1 MWGRFVDL
9 FRRRRLDAD
18 LESQLAHH
26 LDALE
31 AEYRARGLAP
41 GDARAAARRDMG
53 GLGQVR
59 DAYRDQ
65 HSIPVFETIWRN
77 SRFAV
82 RALRRTPGLT
92 ATIVLTLA
100 LGIGANSAVFSA
112 IDTVLLRP
120 LSFPDAD
127 ELVRVIQTQDGAR
140 DTWIAPLRL
149 EDWNRL
155 SSSFRA
161 ITGYA
166 VEDSSDTTGDL
177 PVRVRRARVSPRFVQ
192 VWGVA
197 PAVGRGF
204 TDAEH
209 RLGASPVALIS
220 DRYWRNRFGAD
231 PSVLGKSVR
240 LSGRPYAIVGVMPI
254 SFRFPER
261 DVDIWSPEVV
271 NSPYT
276 RRQFQTYI
284 GVGRLK
290 PGVSL
295 TQARADLARVQT
307 ELAEQYPDTDRQI
320 GTRVEP
326 LKETMIG
333 GARGTLSLLFA
344 AVSVLLLIAC
354 TNIAALLLSRA
365 ARREQEIAV
374 RYALGATRG
383 AVLLQLLT
391 EVGVLALAGAA
402 AGVFVSLAVSAGF
415 RVLAPDLPRLGEAGL
430 DARMLLYM
438 MALAVLA
445 ALVCGLFPAVRS
457 SRGAAALA
465 GAGRAHVSAR
475 HPLLWG
481 LVGVQVALSVTLLA
495 SAGLLLRSFDKLSRV
510 DPAFDSRHVLTF
522 HVSGSYDE
530 VRDYD
535 RVVQRIHRTL
545 DELTTLPGVAAAA
558 TSASLPGVGHRNPAE
573 FHLVEGRAASEP
585 AMVAEWRNVSPSYF
599 ETTRIPVLAGER
611 CQPKPLGAV
620 RAGSTIDVMVNRSFA
635 DTYLPGRSPVGLH
648 LATNASIYRA
658 GRISGIVGDARELGI
673 DREPVPTAYFCDSV
687 PSPFP
692 WFLVRTT
699 GQSTSVVGAVRAKLQ
714 ALEPLRSVYDIA
726 PLDDRIGDAY
736 EQNRLRTIVISV
748 FAVTALSLACLGVW
762 GTLSYLVTLRRREIG
777 LRLSLGAPRVG
788 ILSHFLGQ
796 ALRVAAIAC
805 ACGLA
810 LSAVFARVLSNML
823 YGVSASDPA
832 TLSSV
837 VAIVLGVAVLA
848 ALVPAARAALAEPM
862 RILREE

>member
-53 GLGQVR
+53 GLSQVR

-65 HSIPVFETIWRN
+65 HGVPVFETIWRN

-100 LGIGANSAVFSA
+100 LGIGANSAVFST

-140 DTWIAPLRL
+140 NTWIAPLRL

-155 SSSFRA
+155 SSSFAA
-161 ITGYA
+161 I
-166 VEDSSDTTGDL
+166 
-177 PVRVRRARVSPRFVQ
+177 
-192 VWGVA
+192 
-197 PAVGRGF
+197 PAIGRGF
-204 TDAEH
+204 TDDEH
-209 RLGASPVALIS
+209 RLGASSVALIS
-220 DRYWRNRFGAD
+220 DRYWRDRFGAD
-231 PSVLGKSVR
+231 PSVMGKNLF

-261 DVDIWSPEVV
+261 DVDIWAPEVV

-290 PGVSL
+290 PGVNL

-307 ELAEQYPDTDRQI
+307 ALAEQYPDTDRQI
-320 GTRVEP
+320 GIRVEP

-365 ARREQEIAV
+365 ARREQEIAI

-383 AVLLQLLT
+383 DVLLQLLT

-430 DARMLLYM
+430 DARMLFYT
-438 MALAVLA
+438 MALAVLS

-475 HPLLWG
+475 HPLLWC

-510 DPAFDSRHVLTF
+510 DPAFEFRHVLTF

-558 TSASLPGVGHRNPAE
+558 TSASLPGIGARNPAK
-573 FHLVEGRAASEP
+573 FDLVEGRAASEA

-599 ETTRIPVLAGER
+599 ATTRIPVLAGEL
-611 CQPKPLGAV
+611 CQQKPAGAV
-620 RAGSTIDVMVNRSFA
+620 RAGSTIDM
-635 DTYLPGRSPVGLH
+635 T
-648 LATNASIYRA
+648 
-658 GRISGIVGDARELGI
+658 
-673 DREPVPTAYFCDSV
+673 
-687 PSPFP
+687 
-692 WFLVRTT
+692 
-699 GQSTSVVGAVRAKLQ
+699 
-714 ALEPLRSVYDIA
+714 
-726 PLDDRIGDAY
+726 
-736 EQNRLRTIVISV
+736 
-748 FAVTALSLACLGVW
+748 
-762 GTLSYLVTLRRREIG
+762 
-777 LRLSLGAPRVG
+777 APRKQR
-788 ILSHFLGQ
+788 IH
-796 ALRVAAIAC
+796 
-805 ACGLA
+805 
-810 LSAVFARVLSNML
+810 
-823 YGVSASDPA
+823 
-832 TLSSV
+832 LSS
-837 VAIVLGVAVLA
+837 
-848 ALVPAARAALAEPM
+848 RTD
-862 RILREE
+862 

>member
-1 MWGRFVDL
+1 MWRRFIDV

-18 LESQLAHH
+18 LDSQLAHH

-31 AEYRARGLAP
+31 AEYRTHGLAP

-53 GLGQVR
+53 GLTQVR
-59 DAYRDQ
+59 DAYRDR
-65 HSIPVFETIWRN
+65 HGLPVFETIWRN
-77 SRFAV
+77 IRFAV
-82 RALRRTPGLT
+82 RALKRTPGLT

-120 LSFPDAD
+120 LSFPDPD
-127 ELVRVIQTQDGAR
+127 QLVRVMQTQDGAR
-140 DTWIAPLRL
+140 ATWIAPLRL

-155 SSSFRA
+155 SSSFAA

-192 VWGVA
+192 VWGIA

-204 TDAEH
+204 TDADH
-209 RLGASPVALIS
+209 RLGASSVALIS

-231 PSVLGKSVR
+231 PSVVGKTVR
-240 LSGRPYAIVGVMPI
+240 LSGRPYVIVGVMPI
-254 SFRFPER
+254 SFLFPER
-261 DVDIWSPEVV
+261 DVDIWSPDVV

-276 RRQFQTYI
+276 RRQFQTYVGI
-284 GVGRLK
+284 GRLR
-290 PGVSL
+290 PGMSL
-295 TQARADLARVQT
+295 TQAREDLARVQT
-307 ELAEQYPDTDRQI
+307 QLAEQYPDTDRGI

-333 GARGTLSLLFA
+333 RARGTLWLLFA

-365 ARREQEIAV
+365 ARREHEIAV
-374 RYALGATRG
+374 RYSLGASRG
-383 AVLLQLLT
+383 VVLLQLLT

-402 AGVFVSLAVSAGF
+402 AGVFVSLGVSAAF
-415 RVLAPDLPRLGEAGL
+415 RVLAPDLPRLGEVGL
-430 DARMLLYM
+430 DARVLFYT
-438 MALAVLA
+438 MALAVLV

-457 SRGAAALA
+457 SLGAATLA
-465 GAGRAHVSAR
+465 GASRAHVSAR
-475 HPLLWG
+475 HPLLWF

-510 DPAFDSRHVLTF
+510 DPAFDSKHVLTF

-558 TSASLPGVGHRNPAE
+558 TSAWLPGVGRQNPAE
-573 FHLVEGRAASEP
+573 FDLVEGRAASEP

-599 ETTRIPVLAGER
+599 ETMRISVLAGELCR
-611 CQPKPLGAV
+611 RKPAGAV
-620 RAGSTIDVMVNRSFA
+620 RAGSTIEVMVNRSFA
-635 DTYLPGRSPVGLH
+635 GRYLPGRSTIGVH
-648 LATNASIYRA
+648 LANKASIYQA
-658 GRISGIVGDARELGI
+658 GRISGIVGDARELGM

-699 GQSTSVVGAVRAKLQ
+699 GQPTSAVGAVRVKLQ
-714 ALEPLRSVYDIA
+714 ELEPLRSVYDIA
-726 PLDDRIGDAY
+726 PLEERIGDAY

-796 ALRVAAIAC
+796 AVRVAVIAC

-810 LSAVFARVLSNML
+810 LSAAFARVLSSML

-848 ALVPAARAALAEPM
+848 ALVPAARTALAEPM

>member
-53 GLGQVR
+53 GLSQVR

-65 HSIPVFETIWRN
+65 HGVPVFETIWRN

-120 LSFPDAD
+120 LSFPDPD
-127 ELVRVIQTQDGAR
+127 QLVRVIQTQDGAR
-140 DTWIAPLRL
+140 ATWIAPLRL

-155 SSSFRA
+155 SSSFAA

-209 RLGASPVALIS
+209 RLGASSVALIS

-231 PSVLGKSVR
+231 PSVLGKGVR

-307 ELAEQYPDTDRQI
+307 ALAEQYPDTDRQI
-320 GTRVEP
+320 GTRIEP

-333 GARGTLSLLFA
+333 SARGTLS
-344 AVSVLLLIAC
+344 
-354 TNIAALLLSRA
+354 LSRA

-430 DARMLLYM
+430 DARMLFHR

-475 HPLLWG
+475 HPLLWC
-481 LVGVQVALSVTLLA
+481 LVAVQVALSVTLL
-495 SAGLLLRSFDKLSRV
+495 
-510 DPAFDSRHVLTF
+510 
-522 HVSGSYDE
+522 
-530 VRDYD
+530 
-535 RVVQRIHRTL
+535 
-545 DELTTLPGVAAAA
+545 
-558 TSASLPGVGHRNPAE
+558 
-573 FHLVEGRAASEP
+573 
-585 AMVAEWRNVSPSYF
+585 
-599 ETTRIPVLAGER
+599 
-611 CQPKPLGAV
+611 
-620 RAGSTIDVMVNRSFA
+620 
-635 DTYLPGRSPVGLH
+635 
-648 LATNASIYRA
+648 
-658 GRISGIVGDARELGI
+658 
-673 DREPVPTAYFCDSV
+673 
-687 PSPFP
+687 
-692 WFLVRTT
+692 
-699 GQSTSVVGAVRAKLQ
+699 
-714 ALEPLRSVYDIA
+714 
-726 PLDDRIGDAY
+726 
-736 EQNRLRTIVISV
+736 
-748 FAVTALSLACLGVW
+748 
-762 GTLSYLVTLRRREIG
+762 
-777 LRLSLGAPRVG
+777 
-788 ILSHFLGQ
+788 
-796 ALRVAAIAC
+796 
-805 ACGLA
+805 
-810 LSAVFARVLSNML
+810 
-823 YGVSASDPA
+823 
-832 TLSSV
+832 
-837 VAIVLGVAVLA
+837 
-848 ALVPAARAALAEPM
+848 
-862 RILREE
+862 

>member
-1 MWGRFVDL
+1 MWGRFIDV

-18 LESQLAHH
+18 LDSQLAHH

-31 AEYRARGLAP
+31 AEYRTHGLAP

-53 GLGQVR
+53 GLTQVR

-65 HSIPVFETIWRN
+65 HGVPVFETVWRN
-77 SRFAV
+77 IRFAV
-82 RALRRTPGLT
+82 RASRRTPGLT
-92 ATIVLTLA
+92 ATIVFTLA

-127 ELVRVIQTQDGAR
+127 QLVRVIQTQDGAR
-140 DTWIAPLRL
+140 DTWIASLRL

-155 SSSFRA
+155 SSSFAA
-161 ITGYA
+161 ITGYS
-166 VEDSSDTTGDL
+166 VEDASDTTGDL

-197 PAVGRGF
+197 PAAGRGF

-430 DARMLLYM
+430 DARMLLYT

-445 ALVCGLFPAVRS
+445 AL
-457 SRGAAALA
+457 
-465 GAGRAHVSAR
+465 
-475 HPLLWG
+475 
-481 LVGVQVALSVTLLA
+481 
-495 SAGLLLRSFDKLSRV
+495 
-510 DPAFDSRHVLTF
+510 
-522 HVSGSYDE
+522 
-530 VRDYD
+530 
-535 RVVQRIHRTL
+535 
-545 DELTTLPGVAAAA
+545 
-558 TSASLPGVGHRNPAE
+558 
-573 FHLVEGRAASEP
+573 
-585 AMVAEWRNVSPSYF
+585 
-599 ETTRIPVLAGER
+599 
-611 CQPKPLGAV
+611 
-620 RAGSTIDVMVNRSFA
+620 
-635 DTYLPGRSPVGLH
+635 
-648 LATNASIYRA
+648 
-658 GRISGIVGDARELGI
+658 
-673 DREPVPTAYFCDSV
+673 
-687 PSPFP
+687 
-692 WFLVRTT
+692 
-699 GQSTSVVGAVRAKLQ
+699 
-714 ALEPLRSVYDIA
+714 
-726 PLDDRIGDAY
+726 
-736 EQNRLRTIVISV
+736 
-748 FAVTALSLACLGVW
+748 
-762 GTLSYLVTLRRREIG
+762 
-777 LRLSLGAPRVG
+777 
-788 ILSHFLGQ
+788 
-796 ALRVAAIAC
+796 
-805 ACGLA
+805 
-810 LSAVFARVLSNML
+810 
-823 YGVSASDPA
+823 
-832 TLSSV
+832 
-837 VAIVLGVAVLA
+837 
-848 ALVPAARAALAEPM
+848 
-862 RILREE
+862 

>member
-18 LESQLAHH
+18 LDSQLAHH

-31 AEYRARGLAP
+31 AEYRTRGLAP

-53 GLGQVR
+53 GLTQVR

-65 HSIPVFETIWRN
+65 HGLPVFETIWRN
-77 SRFAV
+77 IRFAV
-82 RALRRTPGLT
+82 RALKRTPGLT

-127 ELVRVIQTQDGAR
+127 QLVRVMQTQDGAR
-140 DTWIAPLRL
+140 ATWIASLRL

-155 SSSFRA
+155 NTSFAA

-192 VWGVA
+192 VWGIA
-197 PAVGRGF
+197 PAIGRGF
-204 TDAEH
+204 TDADH
-209 RLGASPVALIS
+209 RLGASSVALIS
-220 DRYWRNRFGAD
+220 DRYWRNRFGTD
-231 PSVLGKSVR
+231 PSVVGKSVR
-240 LSGRPYAIVGVMPI
+240 LSGRPHVIVGVMPI
-254 SFRFPER
+254 SFLFPER

-271 NSPYT
+271 NNPYT
-276 RRQFQTYI
+276 RRQFQTYVGI
-284 GVGRLK
+284 GRLR
-290 PGVSL
+290 PGATL

-307 ELAEQYPDTDRQI
+307 QLAEQYPDTDRAI

-333 GARGTLSLLFA
+333 RARGTLWLLFA

-354 TNIAALLLSRA
+354 TNIAALLLSRT
-365 ARREQEIAV
+365 ARREHEFAV
-374 RYALGATRG
+374 RYSLGASRG
-383 AVLLQLLT
+383 VVLLQLLT

-402 AGVFVSLAVSAGF
+402 AGVFVSLGVSAAF
-415 RVLAPDLPRLGEAGL
+415 RVLAPELPRLGEVGL
-430 DARMLLYM
+430 DARMLFYT
-438 MALAVLA
+438 MALAMLVT
-445 ALVCGLFPAVRS
+445 LVCGLFPAVRS
-457 SRGAAALA
+457 SRGAATLA
-465 GAGRAHVSAR
+465 GTGRAQVSVR
-475 HPLLWG
+475 HPLLWF
-481 LVGVQVALSVTLLA
+481 LVGVQVALSVTLLS

-510 DPAFDSRHVLTF
+510 DPAFDSRHVLAF

-558 TSASLPGVGHRNPAE
+558 TSAWLPGVGGQNPAE
-573 FHLVEGRAASEP
+573 FDLVEGRAASEP

-599 ETTRIPVLAGER
+599 DTLRIPVLAGELCR
-611 CQPKPLGAV
+611 RKPAGAV

-635 DTYLPGRSPVGLH
+635 GRYLAGRSAVGLH
-648 LATNASIYRA
+648 LANKASIYQA
-658 GRISGIVGDARELGI
+658 GRISGIVGDAREQGI
-673 DREPVPTAYFCDSV
+673 DREPVPTAYFCDSI

-699 GQSTSVVGAVRAKLQ
+699 GQSTSAVGAIRVKLQ
-714 ALEPLRSVYDIA
+714 ELEPLRSLYDIA
-726 PLDDRIGDAY
+726 PLEERIGDAY

-777 LRLSLGAPRVG
+777 LRLSLGAPRAG

-796 ALRVAAIAC
+796 AVRIAVIAC

-810 LSAVFARVLSNML
+810 LSAFFARVLSSML
-823 YGVSASDPA
+823 YGVSASDPI
-832 TLSSV
+832 TLSTV